1 MFFNKKK
8 PQPLEPIY
16 VKNDQGA
23 LVGVRMGEKDYRIAV
38 YDLMMSN
45 SPGQKSIYLF
55 DKFGQKIAWDIKSFE
70 ELDNML
76 RTSFQ

>member
-1 MFFNKKK
+1 MFFKKK
-8 PQPLEPIY
+8 QLVEPQYIT
-16 VKNDQGA
+16 KDNK
-23 LVGVRMGEKDYRIAV
+23 LVGVKMGKKEYRIAA

-76 RTSFQ
+76 RTSFKPQ

>member
-1 MFFNKKK
+1 MFFKKK
-8 PQPLEPIY
+8 QPVEPQYIT
-16 VKNDQGA
+16 KDNK
-23 LVGVRMGEKDYRIAV
+23 LVGVKMGKKEYRIAA

-76 RTSFQ
+76 RTSFKPQ

>member
-1 MFFNKKK
+1 MFFKKK
-8 PQPLEPIY
+8 PQPIVPVYI
-16 VKNDQGA
+16 KNEKGA
-23 LVGVRMGEKDYRIAV
+23 LVGVRVGEKDYRIAS

-76 RTSFQ
+76 RSNFQ

>member
-1 MFFNKKK
+1 MFFKKK
-8 PQPLEPIY
+8 QTPVEPQYIT
-16 VKNDQGA
+16 KDNK
-23 LVGVRMGEKDYRIAV
+23 LVGVKMGEKEYRIVA

-55 DKFGQKIAWDIKSFE
+55 DKFGQKVAWDIKSFE

-76 RTSFQ
+76 RSSFQG

>member
-1 MFFNKKK
+1 MFFKKK
-8 PQPLEPIY
+8 TIPVEPQYITKDGK
-16 VKNDQGA
+16 V
-23 LVGVRMGEKDYRIAV
+23 VGVRMGEKDYRIAA
-38 YDLMMSN
+38 YELMMSN

-76 RTSFQ
+76 RSSFQG

>member
-1 MFFNKKK
+1 MFFKKK
-8 PQPLEPIY
+8 QIPVEPQYIT
-16 VKNDQGA
+16 KDNK
-23 LVGVRMGEKDYRIAV
+23 LVGVKLGEKEYRIAA

-55 DKFGQKIAWDIKSFE
+55 DKFGQKVAWDIKSFE

-76 RTSFQ
+76 RSSFQG

>member
-1 MFFNKKK
+1 MFFKKK
-8 PQPLEPIY
+8 QPVEPQYIT
-16 VKNDQGA
+16 KDNK
-23 LVGVRMGEKDYRIAV
+23 LVGVKMGENEYRIAA

-55 DKFGQKIAWDIKSFE
+55 DKFGQKVAWDIKSFE

-76 RTSFQ
+76 RSSFQG

>member
-1 MFFNKKK
+1 MFFKKK
-8 PQPLEPIY
+8 QIPVEPQYIT
-16 VKNDQGA
+16 KDNK
-23 LVGVRMGEKDYRIAV
+23 LVGVKMGEKEYRIAA

-55 DKFGQKIAWDIKSFE
+55 DKFGQKVAWDIKSFE

-76 RTSFQ
+76 RSSFQG

>member
-1 MFFNKKK
+1 MFFKKK
-8 PQPLEPIY
+8 AIPVEPQYITKDGK
-16 VKNDQGA
+16 V
-23 LVGVRMGEKDYRIAV
+23 VGVRMGEKDYHIAA
-38 YDLMMSN
+38 YELMMSN

-76 RTSFQ
+76 RSSFQG

>member
-1 MFFNKKK
+1 MFFKKK
-8 PQPLEPIY
+8 QPVEPQYIT
-16 VKNDQGA
+16 KDNK
-23 LVGVRMGEKDYRIAV
+23 LVGVKMGEKEYRIAA

-55 DKFGQKIAWDIKSFE
+55 DKFGQKIVWDIKSFE

-76 RTSFQ
+76 RTSFQPQ

>member
-1 MFFNKKK
+1 MFFKKK
-8 PQPLEPIY
+8 QPVEPQYIT
-16 VKNDQGA
+16 KDNK
-23 LVGVRMGEKDYRIAV
+23 LVGVKMGEKEYRIAA

-55 DKFGQKIAWDIKSFE
+55 DKFGQKIVWNIKSFE

-76 RTSFQ
+76 RNNFQG

>member
-1 MFFNKKK
+1 MFFKKK
-8 PQPLEPIY
+8 QPVEPQYIT
-16 VKNDQGA
+16 KDNK
-23 LVGVRMGEKDYRIAV
+23 LVGVKMGKKEYRIAA

-70 ELDNML
+70 ELDDML
-76 RTSFQ
+76 RTSFQPQ

>member
-1 MFFNKKK
+1 MFFKKK
-8 PQPLEPIY
+8 QPVEPQYIT
-16 VKNDQGA
+16 KDNK
-23 LVGVRMGEKDYRIAV
+23 LVGVKMGKKEYRIAA

-55 DKFGQKIAWDIKSFE
+55 DKFGQKIVWDIKSFE

-76 RTSFQ
+76 RNNFQG

>member
-1 MFFNKKK
+1 MFFKKK
-8 PQPLEPIY
+8 QTIVEPQYIT
-16 VKNDQGA
+16 KDNK
-23 LVGVRMGEKDYRIAV
+23 LVGVKMGEKEYRIAA

-55 DKFGQKIAWDIKSFE
+55 DKFGQKVAWDIKSFE

-76 RTSFQ
+76 RSSFQG

>member
-1 MFFNKKK
+1 MFFKKK
-8 PQPLEPIY
+8 QTQVEPQYIT
-16 VKNDQGA
+16 KDNK
-23 LVGVRMGEKDYRIAV
+23 LVGVKMGEKEYRIAA

-55 DKFGQKIAWDIKSFE
+55 DKFGQKVAWDIKSFE

-76 RTSFQ
+76 RSSFQG